1 MNQKAYQQSNL
12 IELMNAI
19 VQERRGEIFL
29 RGSTPPRGGHSG
41 GGMHDREGNL
51 ASKVSSQDPGLSS
64 PETMR
69 RTGTLRKSIMQSS
82 GLNYAMNRNAE
93 GQK

>member
-1 MNQKAYQQSNL
+1 
-12 IELMNAI
+12 
-19 VQERRGEIFL
+19 
-29 RGSTPPRGGHSG
+29 
-41 GGMHDREGNL
+41 MHDRDGNL
-51 ASKVSSQDPGLSS
+51 ASKVSSQDQGLSS

-82 GLNYAMNRNAE
+82 GLNYAMNRNTE